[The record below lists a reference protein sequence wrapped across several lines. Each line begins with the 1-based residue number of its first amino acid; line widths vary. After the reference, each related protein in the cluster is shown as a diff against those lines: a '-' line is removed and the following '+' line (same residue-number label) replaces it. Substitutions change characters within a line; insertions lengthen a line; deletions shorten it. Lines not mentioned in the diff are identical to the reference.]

1 MSNSLTTPILVTGA
15 TGFIGSSL
23 VRHLVSDY
31 KEIHIII
38 RKESNLWRLNDIIDK
53 MNIHIVDLI
62 DRVAVEKVIEKIK
75 PQTIFHLAAYGAY
88 PFQNDVR
95 KIKSVILEG
104 TINLVDAC
112 LNHNFDILI
121 NTGSNS
127 EYGFKNSPMKETDIL
142 CPNSQYAV
150 MKAAA
155 THYCN
160 FIGKS
165 QNRPIV
171 TVRPFHIYGPYEQQ
185 SRFIPKLL
193 TKLFDNELPNLVSP
207 NIARDMLYVDDAI
220 DLFITI
226 ATNEPIVGDIYNMGS
241 GQQSTIQSIVDVA
254 LSLTNSNIIP
264 EWGSMEP
271 RMWDQSIWVADMKKV
286 KEIFNWEP
294 RYSLKDGLIKTI
306 NWYKNSLKLD
316 L

>member
-1 MSNSLTTPILVTGA
+1 MSSSLTTPILVTGA
-15 TGFIGSSL
+15 TGFIGSNL
-23 VRHLVSDY
+23 VRRLVLDY

-38 RKESNLWRLNDIIDK
+38 RKESNLWRLNNIIDK
-53 MNIHIVDLI
+53 MNVHIVDLI

-95 KIKSVILEG
+95 KIKSVILDG

-112 LNHNFDILI
+112 LKHNFDLLI

-142 CPNSQYAV
+142 CPNSEYAV

-165 QNRPIV
+165 VNRPIV
-171 TVRPFHIYGPYEQQ
+171 TVRPFHVYGPYEEKT
-185 SRFIPKLL
+185 RFVPVLIANLL
-193 TKLFDNELPNLVSP
+193 KGKCPPLVSP
-207 NIARDMLYVDDAI
+207 NIKRDMIYINDAI
-220 DLFITI
+220 DFYITVAKTKIELGGVYNLGTGIEYSMQDIVNTAIDIIGVDVEPSWNTMGNRSWDHEKWKADMTLVKNTYKWVPKINLF
-226 ATNEPIVGDIYNMGS
+226 NGLEK
-241 GQQSTIQSIVDVA
+241 TIQ
-254 LSLTNSNIIP
+254 
-264 EWGSMEP
+264 
-271 RMWDQSIWVADMKKV
+271 
-286 KEIFNWEP
+286 
-294 RYSLKDGLIKTI
+294 
-306 NWYKNSLKLD
+306 WYKQFNYDK
-316 L
+316 